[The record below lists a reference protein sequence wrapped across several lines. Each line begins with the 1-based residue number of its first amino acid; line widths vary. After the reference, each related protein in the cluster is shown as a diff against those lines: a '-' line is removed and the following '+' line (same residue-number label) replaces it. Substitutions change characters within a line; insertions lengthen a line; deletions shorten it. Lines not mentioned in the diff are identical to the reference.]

1 MQKDC
6 YKTNARVNDQGRTI
20 HNSDNYD
27 NKNNNNINR
36 RLNNCSNN
44 SISLFELTII
54 FESA

>member
-6 YKTNARVNDQGRTI
+6 YKTSARVNDQDRTI
-20 HNSDNYD
+20 HNSGNYD

-44 SISLFELTII
+44 SISLFE
-54 FESA
+54 